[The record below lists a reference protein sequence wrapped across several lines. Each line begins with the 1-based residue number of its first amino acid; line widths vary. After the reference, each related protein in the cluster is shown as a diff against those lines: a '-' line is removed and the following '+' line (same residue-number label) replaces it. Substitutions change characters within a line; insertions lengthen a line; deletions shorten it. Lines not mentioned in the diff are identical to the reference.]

1 MLSQS
6 VTSRPNLALLLLQ
19 IKTNRQMNGPSTKKG
34 SPLAQRMG
42 GEPYM

>member
-19 IKTNRQMNGPSTKKG
+19 IKTNWQMNGPNTKKG
-34 SPLAQRMG
+34 SPLAQWTG
-42 GEPYM
+42 GESYM

>member
-19 IKTNRQMNGPSTKKG
+19 IKTNRQINGPDTKKG
-34 SPLAQRMG
+34 SPLAQWTG

>member
-19 IKTNRQMNGPSTKKG
+19 IKTNDRPDNPVIKKG
-34 SPLAQRMG
+34 SPLAQWTG